1 MKRLGALVVAFLFV
15 LLWSKEHPAI
25 EQTVGADIFENLS
38 VASHLLSGD
47 GFVNDITY
55 PLSYAFSFAQKL
67 PQPMLH
73 RTPGFPLLL
82 TVPVALSDNPI
93 SAVWFMQLLT
103 LGLIA
108 GFGTWFVGR
117 KQPAALVPWL
127 ILLFFSPLI
136 DIAVSYGQSE
146 LVCAFILLVIWMF
159 RDRSVLLIAM
169 LTGFLGLI
177 RLELSLLPM
186 LWIILQKNKPATK
199 LILGAVAIWVAIQ
212 LPWWIRNFL
221 VTGDPFFALQSYA
234 EHLKMTPLYPD
245 YSIYTKLE
253 PQTLWQSIQSHPG
266 ILWDKFNSGIEFQLR
281 RLDTWIPWPLWI
293 AFFAI
298 GKRKAVQLGASLL
311 LLIIGYAVFSHTVRY
326 MLVLLPIISL
336 ELWMGLS
343 KRIPNKVASVIG
355 LTLLAAVLQFTSP
368 AFLPP
373 WDRSYND
380 DSELTVTKKNG
391 IVFTNSAKYLWE
403 TKQSGIWSPANKD
416 VEKMIIEAL
425 QKNSTQVNK

>member
-1 MKRLGALVVAFLFV
+1 MKRLAAFIVAFLFV
-15 LLWSKEHPAI
+15 LLWSMEHPAI
-25 EQTVGADIFENLS
+25 EQTAGADIFEHLS
-38 VASHLLSGD
+38 VADHLLAGD

-55 PLSYAFSFAQKL
+55 PVSYAFPFAQKL

-73 RTPGFPLLL
+73 RAPGFPLLL

-93 SAVWFMQLLT
+93 SAVRIMQLLT
-103 LGLIA
+103 LGLIV
-108 GFGTWFVGR
+108 GCGSWFLLT
-117 KQPAALVPWL
+117 KQQPALVPWL
-127 ILLFFSPLI
+127 ILLFFSPLV
-136 DIAVSYGQSE
+136 DISVSFGQSE
-146 LVCAFILLVIWMF
+146 LVCAFILLVIWML
-159 RDRSVLLIAM
+159 RDKSVLLIAV
-169 LTGFLGLI
+169 LTGLLGLI
-177 RLELSLLPM
+177 RLELCLLPL
-186 LWIILQKNKPATK
+186 LWIILQNKRSATK
-199 LILGAVAIWVAIQ
+199 LLLAAFGIWIAIQ

-221 VTGDPFFALQSYA
+221 VTGNPWFALQSYA

-266 ILWDKFNSGIEFQLR
+266 ILWDKFNSGIVFQLR

-326 MLVLLPIISL
+326 MLVLLPIVSV

-343 KRIPNKVASVIG
+343 KRTPDKSASVVGMI
-355 LTLLAAVLQFTSP
+355 LLAVALQFASP
-368 AFLPP
+368 AFLPN
-373 WDRSYND
+373 WDRNYSE
-380 DSELTVTKKNG
+380 DSELIIDTKDG

-416 VEKMIIEAL
+416 VENKIIKIL
-425 QKNSTQVNK
+425 QKNSTPVNK